1 MYCKEEYKA
10 LLAKIS
16 LEKEKYSQKDTFVT
30 TELETK
36 IQYTQENIMKWQKRT
51 IIYFIFACLSLW
63 PIFYFFTYF
72 NIKKYIFLVILIL
85 TLGLFVFITME
96 KIYTHKINKYNE
108 QKQQTQDEK
117 ELAIKQIKQLNNQIQ
132 SLIVSVIT
140 INEHYN
146 ELSNITNEEQLKEKW
161 NYYTK
166 QLIMAINYKYNYK
179 ATYTDYQEYF
189 QDYEKQMENKQSNEK

>member
-10 LLAKIS
+10 LEAKINI
-16 LEKEKYSQKDTFVT
+16 EKEKYAKNEAFIT

-36 IQYTQENIMKWQKRT
+36 IQYVQENITKWQKRT
-51 IIYFIFACLSLW
+51 LIYFIIACISLW

-72 NIKKYIFLVILIL
+72 NIKKYIFLVILVL
-85 TLGLFVFITME
+85 ALGLFVFLIME
-96 KIYTHKINKYNE
+96 KIYTIKMNKYNQEKQPKQEE
-108 QKQQTQDEK
+108 QMQIINKIND
-117 ELAIKQIKQLNNQIQ
+117 LNKQIE

-146 ELSNITNEEQLKEKW
+146 ELSNITNEEQLINKW

-166 QLIMAINYKYNYK
+166 QLIMAINYKYNYR

-189 QDYEKQMENKQSNEK
+189 RNYEKQLENKQDNEN

>member
-10 LLAKIS
+10 LLAKINI
-16 LEKEKYSQKDTFVT
+16 EKEKYAQKDFFIT

-36 IQYTQENIMKWQKRT
+36 IQYVQENITKWQKRT
-51 IIYFIFACLSLW
+51 LIYFITACISLW
-63 PIFYFFTYF
+63 PIFYFFTYY
-72 NIKKYIFLVILIL
+72 NIKKYIFLVILVL
-85 TLGLFVFITME
+85 VLGLFAFLLME
-96 KIYTHKINKYNE
+96 KIYIHRLKKYNQEKQPNEEEKVQIINKIN
-108 QKQQTQDEK
+108 
-117 ELAIKQIKQLNNQIQ
+117 ELNKQIE
-132 SLIVSVIT
+132 SLIISVIT

-146 ELSNITNEEQLKEKW
+146 ELSNITNEEQLVNKW

-189 QDYEKQMENKQSNEK
+189 QNYEKQLENKQHNEN